1 MPIFA
6 EPPSI
11 DMTAPTVSSFSPTD
25 EAANIAIASNIIV
38 TFSETVVQGTG
49 SIILKT
55 AAGTTVATYD
65 AASSSNLSISGST
78 LTINPSADLAYST
91 GYRLEFAT
99 GTVKDLA
106 GNVYAGTTSYNFTTL
121 QTFTGTNSNE
131 SFSSGIGN
139 DDINGG
145 QGTDTVLYN
154 INRSNFTVTKNSN
167 GYTVTD
173 NTGAAGTDTLTNIE
187 RLQFSDMSLAL
198 DINGNAG
205 QSYRL
210 YQAAFNRT
218 PDNGGLKYWIGI
230 MDSGISLQDVSSA
243 FLLSNEFKTLYGAS
257 PTNGEFV
264 NRLYSNVLH
273 RAPDQGGYN
282 YWVGLLD
289 NHQIN
294 ARDTLINFSE
304 SNENQLALIGV
315 IQDGIP
321 LYP

>member
-1 MPIFA
+1 
-6 EPPSI
+6 
-11 DMTAPTVSSFSPTD
+11 
-25 EAANIAIASNIIV
+25 
-38 TFSETVVQGTG
+38 
-49 SIILKT
+49 
-55 AAGTTVATYD
+55 
-65 AASSSNLSISGST
+65 
-78 LTINPSADLAYST
+78 
-91 GYRLEFAT
+91 
-99 GTVKDLA
+99 VKDLA

-139 DDINGG
+139 DDIDGG

-154 INRSNFTVTKNSN
+154 INRSNFTITKNSN

-187 RLQFSDMSLAL
+187 RLQFSDMSVAL
-198 DINGNAG
+198 DINGIAG